1 MIAVEEL
8 LYTAEEY
15 FAFEDK
21 SEDRHEYVYGE
32 IIPMPGET
40 TTANDIAGNLYV
52 FFKLF
57 LKKKPFK
64 VYEHDI
70 KLMLKNSK
78 LYRYP
83 DLVVIHEMGNF
94 QKYVT
99 DPVLIVEVLSPG
111 TEETDKEG
119 KRVEY
124 LSMSTLQYYLT
135 IRQDET
141 IVEMYSRNDKG
152 KWDYEFYINAHEVI
166 NLPFFETQISME
178 MIYEGIL

>member
-1 MIAVEEL
+1 MIGVEEL
-8 LYTAEEY
+8 LYTVEEY

-21 SEDRHEYVYGE
+21 SEQRHEYVYGE

-40 TTANDIAGNLYV
+40 TTANEIASNLLV

-83 DLVVIHEMGNF
+83 DLVIIHQEGNHK
-94 QKYVT
+94 KYVT
-99 DPVLIVEVLSPG
+99 DPVLIVEVLSER
-111 TEETDKEG
+111 TEEIDREK

-124 LSMSTLQYYLT
+124 LSMPTLQHYMM
-135 IRQDET
+135 IHQDEA
-141 IVEMYSRNDKG
+141 IVEMYSKNDKG
-152 KWDYEFYINAHEVI
+152 KWNFDFYVNTSEVI
-166 NLPFFETQISME
+166 DLPFFETQISME
-178 MIYEGIL
+178 TIYEGIL

>member
-8 LYTAEEY
+8 LYTVEEY

-21 SEDRHEYVYGE
+21 SEERHEYVYGE

-40 TTANDIAGNLYV
+40 TTANEITSNLLV

-78 LYRYP
+78 LYCYP
-83 DLVVIHEMGNF
+83 DLVIIHETGNF
-94 QKYVT
+94 QKFVT

-111 TEETDKEG
+111 TEETDKEI

-124 LSMSTLQYYLT
+124 LSMPTLHYYLM

-141 IVEMYSRNDKG
+141 IVEMYSRNEKG
-152 KWDYEFYINAHEVI
+152 KWNFDFYTNANEVI
-166 NLPFFETQISME
+166 DLPFFETQISME
-178 MIYEGIL
+178 TIYEGIL

>member
-1 MIAVEEL
+1 MIGVEEL
-8 LYTAEEY
+8 LYTVEEY

-21 SEDRHEYVYGE
+21 SEQRHEYVYGE

-83 DLVVIHEMGNF
+83 DLVIIHQEGNHK
-94 QKYVT
+94 KYVT
-99 DPVLIVEVLSPG
+99 DPVLIVEVLSEG
-111 TEETDKEG
+111 TEEIDREK

-124 LSMSTLQYYLT
+124 LSMPTLQNY
-135 IRQDET
+135 IMIHQDEA
-141 IVEMYSRNDKG
+141 IVEIYSKNDKG
-152 KWDYEFYINAHEVI
+152 KWNFDFYVNTSEVI
-166 NLPFFETQISME
+166 DLPFFETQISME
-178 MIYEGIL
+178 TIYEGIL